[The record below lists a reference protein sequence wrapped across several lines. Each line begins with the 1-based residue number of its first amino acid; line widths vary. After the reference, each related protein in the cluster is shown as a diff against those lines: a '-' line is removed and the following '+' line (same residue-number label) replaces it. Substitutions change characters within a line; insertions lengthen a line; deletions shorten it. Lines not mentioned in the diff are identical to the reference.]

1 LFMLPNEIA
10 HYCQKCLA
18 ANPLGLE
25 FCGRCGTRLMLIVEP
40 PAMRFETGNA
50 SVYNE
55 DHLLERVSALENML
69 SRLTERLEQTL
80 DLLLRQAQNTYLDHT
95 LIETLVS
102 VLNDAGTVRSEKVYE
117 LWQER
122 AQKDSGQKNQSSER
136 EKLSAK
142 IMEGY
147 EGVEQAEF
155 SRLVREG
162 LNLLGDDEPLEEQL
176 RGLRSL
182 ERAAAIAPSNA
193 ALCVLISEHLFALRK
208 MTLAKD
214 YLERAHA
221 LAPESRRIC
230 LLLGLACADAG
241 EAERAKDFLGKS
253 MLEGAAS
260 FAAHYCLGMLLA
272 TEARWREALTQFKRA
287 LALRPSPEAHY
298 VLGTVYYEMERDRMA
313 ARHLRQAIETDENY
327 AAAFFMLGLVLIRTG
342 ELVQAKEAFDAAYA
356 TSGGEPI
363 YRSGLKRGAKR
374 NNALPSLLFGT
385 RRVRSK
391 RLLTGGDKRLANLV
405 FEDALRFG
413 LPDAD

>member
-1 LFMLPNEIA
+1 MLPNEIA

-55 DHLLERVSALENML
+55 DHLLERVSALEYML
-69 SRLTERLEQTL
+69 ARLTERLEQTL

-122 AQKDSGQKNQSSER
+122 CRKDDGQKDQSNAR
-136 EKLSAK
+136 EELGARIVES
-142 IMEGY
+142 Y
-147 EGVEQAEF
+147 EGAERAEF
-155 SRLVREG
+155 KQLVTDG
-162 LNLLGDDEPLEEQL
+162 IILLGMEEQEEM
-176 RGLRSL
+176 GLRTL
-182 ERAAAIAPSNA
+182 ERAAALAPSNT
-193 ALCVLISEHLFALRK
+193 ALHILISERFFAARK

-214 YLERAHA
+214 YLERTHA
-221 LAPESRRIC
+221 LTNENERIC

-241 EAERAKDFLGKS
+241 EAKRAKILLRKS
-253 MLEGAAS
+253 VIQGAAS

-272 TEARWREALTQFKRA
+272 SEERWREALVEFKRA
-287 LALRPSPEAHY
+287 LVLRPSPEAHY
-298 VLGTVYYEMERDRMA
+298 VLGTVYYETRRDRMA

-413 LPDAD
+413 LPGAD